1 MWKTCKRFAKAVT
14 WKNLFRKIAGEIVAG
29 RVGGIKSSLGLAAE
43 TPRPP
48 ICRIFSPVKLL
59 KRYFNRLINIDF
71 LAFYATKGRL
81 EKAAFFIGI
90 SLWQ

>member
-1 MWKTCKRFAKAVT
+1 M
-14 WKNLFRKIAGEIVAG
+14 
-29 RVGGIKSSLGLAAE
+29 
-43 TPRPP
+43 
-48 ICRIFSPVKLL
+48 KLL